1 MVSRIFY
8 EPIQNQQQ
16 RVNLIVVATTWE
28 GQKFAF
34 KVGEPRCRK
43 WPDLF
48 NYQATFVESP
58 KSGTKVPP
66 VRITLPDGTLIASDQ
81 REISQ
86 ILSRALSRNVTFDA
100 ANRGRDDG
108 AAPSRADSSTAK
120 AEEYW
125 PDIEGLVDKGAV
137 GSGNRIRRSDLDK
150 RKEQQMKSYNKPEDV
165 VRVCKGIADQG
176 STSLSEGNYRIRQEH
191 LSRHETRRRFCKG
204 VRGRQRIS
212 RNLYEG
218 RPPPFGTELSVPLTQ
233 GDTVEVRIGTPRTEG
248 SNGEINADEI

>member
-1 MVSRIFY
+1 
-8 EPIQNQQQ
+8 
-16 RVNLIVVATTWE
+16 
-28 GQKFAF
+28 
-34 KVGEPRCRK
+34 
-43 WPDLF
+43 
-48 NYQATFVESP
+48 
-58 KSGTKVPP
+58 
-66 VRITLPDGTLIASDQ
+66 
-81 REISQ
+81 
-86 ILSRALSRNVTFDA
+86 
-100 ANRGRDDG
+100 
-108 AAPSRADSSTAK
+108 
-120 AEEYW
+120 
-125 PDIEGLVDKGAV
+125 
-137 GSGNRIRRSDLDK
+137 
-150 RKEQQMKSYNKPEDV
+150 MKSYNKPEDV